1 MNPRSSFSLHGAGI
15 IGPIQMIFHK
25 VPLPHF
31 TLARSSNI
39 GQSVSTC
46 QATDPEASA
55 RHSGSQTCINVLN
68 GSKFHSSVSGT
79 YQLVIVVSRKQTL
92 RHVPGQGE
100 TPSQV
105 KGTKPEGVI
114 QPPHI
119 LKKDDKHPAG
129 SKKCQAECT
138 KVLFVVVF
146 VLVGAEASRAPSLT
160 GRKQ

>member
-1 MNPRSSFSLHGAGI
+1 MALNPRSSSFGLHGAGI

-46 QATDPEASA
+46 RATDPEASA

-105 KGTKPEGVI
+105 KGTKPEGVL
-114 QPPHI
+114 QLHTYSRKTTNTQQG
-119 LKKDDKHPAG
+119 LRNVRLNARKSSLRLFLSWLEQRPAG
-129 SKKCQAECT
+129 LPQ
-138 KVLFVVVF
+138 
-146 VLVGAEASRAPSLT
+146 
-160 GRKQ
+160 